1 VSRRGKEWA
10 DRAADAVAKYQE
22 FHRFAPTI
30 IGEFEPGFRI
40 PRRARLAGTSKWVT
54 YRSGKVDPA
63 TLRLPRKPVDYIHE
77 HDAGVKTYTM
87 PSPDFEPTGD
97 ETDVPSFVIDAPALT
112 RLGENLGF
120 CFVTPEGEEK
130 EAEGTEPFPELYTT
144 PCGKAL
150 LVIQDK
156 REVLAMMW
164 GGALGVFARG
174 IDG

>member
-1 VSRRGKEWA
+1 MRNPGRRWA
-10 DRAADAVAKYQE
+10 ERAEEAVAKYRE
-22 FHRFAPTI
+22 FHRFAPTV
-30 IGEFEPGFRI
+30 IGEFESGFRI
-40 PRRARLAGTSKWVT
+40 PRRARLAGSSKWVT

-77 HDAGVKTYTM
+77 HDAGVTTYVM
-87 PSPDFEPTGD
+87 PAPDFEPTGK
-97 ETDVPSFVIDAPALT
+97 ETEVPSFIVEAAALT

-120 CFVTPEGEEK
+120 CFITPEGDEK
-130 EAEGTEPFPELYTT
+130 VAEGADPLPELYTT
-144 PCGKAL
+144 PCGKGL
-150 LVIQDK
+150 VVIQDK